1 MEHPLSKD
9 LPVDDYLLES
19 TDPRWNEPA
28 TLHSVRIS
36 AVNLNNRIDWVYF
49 ALDSKINR
57 IFTELDNKI
66 DRKFTELDNKIDR
79 KFTELDNKI
88 DRKFTELDN
97 KMDRRFSEMDTKIE
111 TRFRNVERNAY
122 INYVLS
128 GIIAFSSI
136 IGAIGVFIK

>member
-1 MEHPLSKD
+1 MTISMEHPLSKE

-66 DRKFTELDNKIDR
+66 DRKFTELDNK
-79 KFTELDNKI
+79 
-88 DRKFTELDN
+88 
-97 KMDRRFSEMDTKIE
+97 MDRRFSEMDTKIE
-111 TRFRNVERNAY
+111 TRFRNVERNAR

>member
-1 MEHPLSKD
+1 MTISMEHPLSKE
-9 LPVDDYLLES
+9 LPVDEYLLES

-66 DRKFTELDNKIDR
+66 DRKFTELDNKI
-79 KFTELDNKI
+79 N
-88 DRKFTELDN
+88 RKFTELDN

-111 TRFRNVERNAY
+111 TRFRNVERNAR

>member
-79 KFTELDNKI
+79 KFTELDNK
-88 DRKFTELDN
+88 
-97 KMDRRFSEMDTKIE
+97 MDQRFSEMDTKIE
-111 TRFRNVERNAY
+111 TRFRNVERNAR

>member
-1 MEHPLSKD
+1 MTISMEHPLSKE

-66 DRKFTELDNKIDR
+66 DRKFTELDNK
-79 KFTELDNKI
+79 
-88 DRKFTELDN
+88 
-97 KMDRRFSEMDTKIE
+97 MDRRFSEMDTKIE
-111 TRFRNVERNAY
+111 TRFKNVERNAR

>member
-1 MEHPLSKD
+1 MTISMEHPLSKE
-9 LPVDDYLLES
+9 LPVDEYLLES

-36 AVNLNNRIDWVYF
+36 AVNLNNRIDWVYY

-57 IFTELDNKI
+57 I
-66 DRKFTELDNKIDR
+66 
-79 KFTELDNKI
+79 FTELDNKI

-111 TRFRNVERNAY
+111 TRFKNVERNAR

>member
-1 MEHPLSKD
+1 MTISMEHPLSKE
-9 LPVDDYLLES
+9 LPVDEYLLES

-79 KFTELDNKI
+79 KFTELDNK
-88 DRKFTELDN
+88 
-97 KMDRRFSEMDTKIE
+97 MDRRFSEMDTKIE
-111 TRFRNVERNAY
+111 TRFRNVERNAR

>member
-1 MEHPLSKD
+1 MTISMEHPLSKE
-9 LPVDDYLLES
+9 LPVDEYLLES

-36 AVNLNNRIDWVYF
+36 AVNLNNRIDWVYY

-57 IFTELDNKI
+57 I
-66 DRKFTELDNKIDR
+66 
-79 KFTELDNKI
+79 FTELDNKI

-111 TRFRNVERNAY
+111 TRFRNVERNAR

>member
-1 MEHPLSKD
+1 MTISMEHPLSKD

-49 ALDSKINR
+49 ALDSKTNR

-66 DRKFTELDNKIDR
+66 DRKFTELDNK
-79 KFTELDNKI
+79 
-88 DRKFTELDN
+88 
-97 KMDRRFSEMDTKIE
+97 MDQRFSEMDTKIE
-111 TRFRNVERNAY
+111 TRFRNVERNAR

>member
-66 DRKFTELDNKIDR
+66 ERKFTELDNKI
-79 KFTELDNKI
+79 
-88 DRKFTELDN
+88 
-97 KMDRRFSEMDTKIE
+97 DRRFSEMDTKIE
-111 TRFRNVERNAY
+111 TRFRNVERNAR

>member
-66 DRKFTELDNKIDR
+66 DRKFTELDNK
-79 KFTELDNKI
+79 
-88 DRKFTELDN
+88 
-97 KMDRRFSEMDTKIE
+97 MDRRFSEMDTKIE
-111 TRFRNVERNAY
+111 TRFKNVERNAR

>member
-1 MEHPLSKD
+1 MEHPLSKE
-9 LPVDDYLLES
+9 LPVDEYLLES

-66 DRKFTELDNKIDR
+66 DRKFTELDNK
-79 KFTELDNKI
+79 
-88 DRKFTELDN
+88 
-97 KMDRRFSEMDTKIE
+97 MDRRFSEMDTKIE
-111 TRFRNVERNAY
+111 TRFRNVERNAR

>member
-1 MEHPLSKD
+1 MTISMEHPLSKE
-9 LPVDDYLLES
+9 LPVDEYLLES

-66 DRKFTELDNKIDR
+66 DRKFTELDNK
-79 KFTELDNKI
+79 
-88 DRKFTELDN
+88 
-97 KMDRRFSEMDTKIE
+97 MDQRFSEMDTKIE
-111 TRFRNVERNAY
+111 TRFRNVERNAR

>member
-66 DRKFTELDNKIDR
+66 DRKFTELDNK
-79 KFTELDNKI
+79 
-88 DRKFTELDN
+88 
-97 KMDRRFSEMDTKIE
+97 MDRRFSEMDTKIE
-111 TRFRNVERNAY
+111 TRFKNVERNAR

-136 IGAIGVFIK
+136 NGAIGVFIK

>member
-1 MEHPLSKD
+1 MTISMEHPLSKE
-9 LPVDDYLLES
+9 LPVDEYLLES

-66 DRKFTELDNKIDR
+66 E
-79 KFTELDNKI
+79 
-88 DRKFTELDN
+88 RKFTELDN

-111 TRFRNVERNAY
+111 TRFRNVERNAR

>member
-1 MEHPLSKD
+1 MTISMEHPLSKE

-66 DRKFTELDNKIDR
+66 DRKFTELDNK
-79 KFTELDNKI
+79 
-88 DRKFTELDN
+88 
-97 KMDRRFSEMDTKIE
+97 MDQRFSEMDTKIE
-111 TRFRNVERNAY
+111 TRFRNVERNAR

-136 IGAIGVFIK
+136 VGAIGVFIK

>member
-1 MEHPLSKD
+1 MTISMEHPLSKD

-66 DRKFTELDNKIDR
+66 DRKFTELDNK
-79 KFTELDNKI
+79 
-88 DRKFTELDN
+88 
-97 KMDRRFSEMDTKIE
+97 MDQRFSEMDTKIE
-111 TRFRNVERNAY
+111 TRFRNVERNAR

>member
-1 MEHPLSKD
+1 MTISMEHPLSKE

-66 DRKFTELDNKIDR
+66 ERKFTELDNKI
-79 KFTELDNKI
+79 
-88 DRKFTELDN
+88 
-97 KMDRRFSEMDTKIE
+97 DRRFSEMDTKIE
-111 TRFRNVERNAY
+111 TRFRNVERNAR

>member
-1 MEHPLSKD
+1 MEHPLSKE

-66 DRKFTELDNKIDR
+66 DRKFTELDNK
-79 KFTELDNKI
+79 
-88 DRKFTELDN
+88 
-97 KMDRRFSEMDTKIE
+97 MDQRFSEMDTKIE
-111 TRFRNVERNAY
+111 TRFRNVERNAR

-136 IGAIGVFIK
+136 VGAIGVFIK